1 MRSKKMLKKSF
12 AFGLLAA
19 GLMIAPGA
27 ALADVQSS
35 QQNATQNGAAVGV
48 GNTVVNQANQT
59 AIQDITKIK
68 NGVGCHGSYNAQI
81 SGQNLQQNGAAVGT
95 ANTVANVGSQA
106 ALQNATEIANG
117 YHNCY

>member
-1 MRSKKMLKKSF
+1 MLKKSF

-27 ALADVQSS
+27 ALADVQSN
-35 QQNATQNGAAVGV
+35 QQNATQNGAAAGV
-48 GNTVVNQANQT
+48 GNTVVNNANQT

-68 NGVGCHGSYNAQI
+68 NGVGCHASHNVQV

-117 YHNCY
+117 FHNCY

>member
-1 MRSKKMLKKSF
+1 MLKKSF

-19 GLMIAPGA
+19 GLMVAPGA

-48 GNTVVNQANQT
+48 GNTVVNSADQT
-59 AIQDITKIK
+59 AIQGITKIK
-68 NGVGCHGSYNAQI
+68 NGASCHGGSYNAQY
-81 SGQNLQQNGAAVGT
+81 SGQNLEQNGAAVGT
-95 ANTVANVGSQA
+95 ANTVANQASQG

-117 YHNCY
+117 IHNCY

>member
-1 MRSKKMLKKSF
+1 MLKKSF

-68 NGVGCHGSYNAQI
+68 NGISCHGSRKVQV

>member
-1 MRSKKMLKKSF
+1 MLKKSF

-48 GNTVVNQANQT
+48 GNTVVNNANQT
-59 AIQDITKIK
+59 AIQDITKFK
-68 NGVGCHGSYNAQI
+68 NGAGCHGSYNAQF
-81 SGQNLQQNGAAVGT
+81 SGQNLEQNGAAVGT
-95 ANTVANVGSQA
+95 ANTVVNQASQA

>member
-1 MRSKKMLKKSF
+1 MLKKSF

-48 GNTVVNQANQT
+48 GNTVVNQADQT
-59 AIQDITKIK
+59 AIQDITKIQK
-68 NGVGCHGSYNAQI
+68 WYFLSW
-81 SGQNLQQNGAAVGT
+81 
-95 ANTVANVGSQA
+95 
-106 ALQNATEIANG
+106 
-117 YHNCY
+117 

>member
-1 MRSKKMLKKSF
+1 MLKKSF

-35 QQNATQNGAAVGV
+35 QQNATQNGAAAGF
-48 GNTVVNQANQT
+48 GNTVVNQADQT

-68 NGVGCHGSYNAQI
+68 NGISCHGSHNVQV

-95 ANTVANVGSQA
+95 ANTVVNQASQA